1 MVAETDWVI
10 KLNKGFAKSVH
21 SPDISLFQPFFVF
34 SFPSFTIVSDQQRA
48 LFSLP
53 LCCNKLLIW
62 HHLDRFSFECLLL
75 VLVLIIRNEIRI
87 LLKMFSY
94 FNFSVWRFL
103 LKLLQNLV
111 DIDITFQELKVI
123 DDIFCFEIVIFIFSC

>member
-94 FNFSVWRFL
+94 FNFSV
-103 LKLLQNLV
+103 
-111 DIDITFQELKVI
+111 
-123 DDIFCFEIVIFIFSC
+123 